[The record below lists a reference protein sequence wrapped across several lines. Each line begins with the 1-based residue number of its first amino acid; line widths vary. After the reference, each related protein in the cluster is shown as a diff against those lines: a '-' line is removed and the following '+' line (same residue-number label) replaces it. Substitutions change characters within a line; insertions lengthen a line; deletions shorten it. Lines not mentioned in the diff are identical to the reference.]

1 MWGQRSCFK
10 CFQNGLEAG
19 TLLVAMD
26 TCFLLVTM
34 DTCFLLVA
42 MWTELKG
49 LLGVFFSL
57 QARVCV
63 NEVVMV

>member
-1 MWGQRSCFK
+1 M
-10 CFQNGLEAG
+10 
-19 TLLVAMD
+19 LVAMD